1 MKDVKLL
8 GVLNIVWGL
17 MGVTGGL
24 IGAMFVFLPVVLARS
39 GHIRGLG
46 AGEVETITALLA
58 LVGGIIAVIA
68 LLVSLP
74 SIIGGIGLLKKQEWA
89 RILILVLSFIHLL
102 EFPLGTAL
110 GIYGIYVLWDQ
121 QPAERSESPHS
132 QVSPAAG

>member
-1 MKDVKLL
+1 MKDAKLV

-17 MGVTGGL
+17 MGITGGV
-24 IGAMFVFLPVVLARS
+24 IGGFVLFLPAILARS
-39 GHIRGLG
+39 GYLDRVPRHEADTLMAILGGL
-46 AGEVETITALLA
+46 AMLILF
-58 LVGGIIAVIA
+58 IA

-74 SIIGGIGLLKKQEWA
+74 SLIGGIGLLKGRWWA
-89 RILILVLSFIHLL
+89 RTLILVLSFIHLL

-121 QPAERSESPHS
+121 HPAEATETPHS